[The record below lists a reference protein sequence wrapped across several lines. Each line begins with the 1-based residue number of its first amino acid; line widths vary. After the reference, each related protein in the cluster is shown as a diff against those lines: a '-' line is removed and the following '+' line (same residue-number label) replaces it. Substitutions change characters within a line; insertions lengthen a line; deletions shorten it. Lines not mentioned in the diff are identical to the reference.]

1 MRIGRNAAM
10 SDAVTGLFPGFR
22 AVSQHF
28 LALFILS
35 MYNFASLQTR
45 SWATMKKLFV
55 GLLALIIALTFNS
68 SASADWRF
76 ESDNKPSGLTAYAS
90 SYWINGIGPV
100 NYYGLQNSDLEY
112 ETYYAAL
119 LVMCTK
125 KKYTISMSLMQTGSA
140 HDNMSLDD
148 PGFISL
154 QFQGLKSSKRAS
166 YSTSGYGIEG
176 TIVITT
182 NTQSLISNISKSRTM
197 KVQFKKKSGKT
208 LNATFDTRDLALG
221 KKRFAYA
228 GCKI

>member
-1 MRIGRNAAM
+1 
-10 SDAVTGLFPGFR
+10 VTGLIARCWAPCPP
-22 AVSQHF
+22 F
-28 LALFILS
+28 LALDILP
-35 MYNFASLQTR
+35 MYNFASIKYR
-45 SWATMKKLFV
+45 SWVTMKKLFV
-55 GLLALIIALTFNS
+55 GLLALMIAITLSS
-68 SASADWRF
+68 SASADWKF

-100 NYYGLQNSDLEY
+100 NYYGLENSELEY

-140 HDNMSLDD
+140 HENMSLDD

-154 QFQGLKSSKRAS
+154 QFQDLKSSKRAT
-166 YSTSGYGIEG
+166 YSTFGYGIEG
-176 TIVITT
+176 TIVINK
-182 NTQSLISNISKSRTM
+182 NTQSLITNISKSRTM

-208 LNATFDTRDLALG
+208 FNATFDTRDLALG

>member
-1 MRIGRNAAM
+1 
-10 SDAVTGLFPGFR
+10 
-22 AVSQHF
+22 
-28 LALFILS
+28 
-35 MYNFASLQTR
+35 
-45 SWATMKKLFV
+45 MKKFLV
-55 GLLALIIALTFNS
+55 ILISLVMIATFNP
-68 SASADWRF
+68 SANADWKF

-140 HDNMSLDD
+140 HENMSLDD

-154 QFQGLKSSKRAS
+154 QFQGPTSSKRAT

-176 TIVITT
+176 TIVINT
-182 NTQSLISNISKSRTM
+182 NTQSLISNISKSRAM
-197 KVQFKKKSGKT
+197 KVLFKKKSGKT
-208 LNATFDTRDLALG
+208 FSATFDTRDLALG